1 MTAPRENTKASFR
14 GASSDLSAFG
24 CRHVRAWLFKVLASA
39 VRHSFAGP
47 NLSPQ
52 ADWVQHHAAACPRCQ
67 RRLAA
72 FGKVD
77 LALST
82 IKSQPHKLDL
92 LMRANSQAAQT
103 LKRSL
108 REAPKAMQLKTVLP
122 EPKILE
128 RCARYR
134 YSVANVAA
142 CIAILLLIKIG
153 VFSSMERFQTR
164 GSRLVQQYYSAQLGQ
179 DMADEVFK
187 I

>member
-1 MTAPRENTKASFR
+1 MTAPREKTKASFR
-14 GASSDLSAFG
+14 GASSNLSAFR
-24 CRHVRAWLFKVLASA
+24 CRHVRAWLFRVLAS
-39 VRHSFAGP
+39 R
-47 NLSPQ
+47 LSTQ
-52 ADWVQHHAAACPRCQ
+52 ADWVQHHAAACRRCQ

-77 LALST
+77 LAIST

-108 REAPKAMQLKTVLP
+108 REAPKATQLKTVLP

-134 YSVANVAA
+134 YSVANIAA
-142 CIAILLLIKIG
+142 CIAILFLIKIG

-164 GSRLVQQYYSAQLGQ
+164 GSRLVQQYYTAQLGQ